1 MRRNALRS
9 GRLLFAPLGLARSGA
24 VVQRRSYEGPAIPDS
39 VVMQNYAT
47 AWSQGDGTWA
57 DGATDDGSQDM
68 TVVGDP
74 QAGTLSDGSES
85 VVWDGTD
92 DHGLVSLPPELEG
105 SSLNAFSI
113 EMAMSWSHSNTIE
126 NHFGVRNSGNAQDLF
141 GEINRDEGFNT
152 AAGSFYLYLADQ
164 NDNIL
169 HVAPASN
176 PGLNDGNRHDISIIV
191 NDASNNDVDI
201 IIDGSSV
208 SVSTSNAQSPSNFGS
223 WDSDMA
229 VAARNNGGS
238 IERNAEVDTGAWR
251 WHDEGI
257 SQQTIGG
264 YP

>member
-1 MRRNALRS
+1 MTPIGVPR
-9 GRLLFAPLGLARSGA
+9 GGA
-24 VVQRRSYEGPAIPDS
+24 VIGRDSYEPAIPDS
-39 VVMQNYAT
+39 VVIQNFAT
-47 AWSQGDGTWA
+47 TWSQGDATWA
-57 DGATDDGSQDM
+57 DDATDDGSQDM

-85 VVWDGTD
+85 VDWDGTD
-92 DHGLVSLPPELEG
+92 DHGLFTMPPELEG
-105 SSLNAFSI
+105 PGLNAFSV
-113 EMAMSWSHSNTIE
+113 EFALQWDHSNTIQ
-126 NHFGVRNSGNAQDLF
+126 NNFGVRNGGDVQDLF
-141 GEINRDEGFNT
+141 GEINRDEEFSN

-191 NDASNNDVDI
+191 NDASNNDVNI

-238 IERNAEVDTGAWR
+238 IGRNAEMGTGAWR
-251 WHDEGI
+251 WHDQAI